1 MISARGRILGKRKN
15 TLQLSA
21 TMSKLVGNLH
31 TFSKC
36 PRESVSVTAA
46 FPFPRFPRDD
56 AAASLSPPS
65 TGNPLR
71 PLPWLLVPAASLAA
85 LLILAVLY
93 VLHYV
98 KGGKGVKTPEMLV
111 RNVSAK

>member
-1 MISARGRILGKRKN
+1 MTPLP
-15 TLQLSA
+15 LFL
-21 TMSKLVGNLH
+21 
-31 TFSKC
+31 
-36 PRESVSVTAA
+36 
-46 FPFPRFPRDD
+46 
-56 AAASLSPPS
+56 PPS

-93 VLHYV
+93 VRHYV

-111 RNVSAK
+111 RNVSAKWRLGLSHRRAMTPDGKIKSLH

>member
-1 MISARGRILGKRKN
+1 MISARGRILGKKKI

-31 TFSKC
+31 TFSKR

-56 AAASLSPPS
+56 AAAYLSPPS

-71 PLPWLLVPAASLAA
+71 PLPWLLVPAALLAV

-93 VLHYV
+93 AWHYV
-98 KGGKGVKTPEMLV
+98 KGGKGVKTPETLV